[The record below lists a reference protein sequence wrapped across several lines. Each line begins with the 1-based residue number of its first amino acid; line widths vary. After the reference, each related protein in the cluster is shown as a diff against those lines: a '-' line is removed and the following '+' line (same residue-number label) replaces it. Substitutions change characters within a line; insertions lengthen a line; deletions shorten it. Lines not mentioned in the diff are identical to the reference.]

1 MPAYY
6 SGRDGDPF
14 TDAVMHATRDCPELQ
29 AADGSARPVADETVA
44 LLDAVAWCPECAS
57 DRATET
63 CAVEKAD
70 GEICGRERPCPYHD

>member
-14 TDAVMHATRDCPELQ
+14 TDAVMHESRDCPELQ
-29 AADGSARPVADETVA
+29 ASEGSARPVADATVA
-44 LLDAVAWCPECAS
+44 LLDAVAWCPECAA

-70 GEICGRERPCPYHD
+70 GDICGRERPCPYHD